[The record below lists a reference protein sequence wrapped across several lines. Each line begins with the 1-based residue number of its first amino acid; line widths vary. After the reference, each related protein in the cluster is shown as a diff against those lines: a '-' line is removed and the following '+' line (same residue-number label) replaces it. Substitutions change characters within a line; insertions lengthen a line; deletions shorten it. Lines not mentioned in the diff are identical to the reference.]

1 MVFKR
6 LPDVEFIVKVEHSD
20 SIESVPRFAPGETV
34 KGTVELHPR
43 DEFQAESITVALGW
57 HTEGRGDTDRGTGP
71 SVNVYS
77 GMVSAG
83 GSMTFDFE
91 LTMPTEPWSYGGQLI
106 QILWGV
112 EVTIDV
118 AERRRHVTFSS
129 PLVLAPH
136 GWPS

>member
-6 LPDVEFIVKVEHSD
+6 LPDVEFSVDIKHSD
-20 SIESVPRFAPGETV
+20 SIEGVPRFAPGETV
-34 KGTVELHPR
+34 KGVVEIHAR
-43 DEFQAESITVALGW
+43 DAFQAESITVALGW
-57 HTEGRGDTDRGTGP
+57 HTEGRGDTDSGSGP

-77 GMVSAG
+77 GLISAG

-91 LTMPTEPWSYGGQLI
+91 LTMPDEPWSYGGQLI

-112 EVTIDV
+112 VVTIDV
-118 AERRRHVTFSS
+118 AEHRRHVTYLS